1 MVNNLNCY
9 IREKTRR
16 NFTIDIKEKIKE
28 KLLNLEELKKVSAG
42 TGYESMDL
50 CSEIN
55 ANPYLADCW
64 NNALYQ
70 AYEWEPDDEN
80 FCFLAAQ
87 IVLSSIGISCM
98 MFDDNG
104 SPDANR
110 YSMKSNSAPMSH
122 QQAVE
127 YIRNCK
133 DWFHTSSE
141 NKT

>member
-1 MVNNLNCY
+1 MVNNLNRY
-9 IREKTRR
+9 IKEKTRR

-55 ANPYLADCW
+55 ANPYLADRW

-70 AYEWEPDDEN
+70 AYEWESDDEN

-87 IVLSSIGISCM
+87 IVLSSIGISCT
-98 MFDDNG
+98 MFDDNDPPNA
-104 SPDANR
+104 SR
-110 YSMKSNSAPMSH
+110 YSMKSNSATMSH
-122 QQAVE
+122 QQVV
-127 YIRNCK
+127 
-133 DWFHTSSE
+133 
-141 NKT
+141 

>member
-9 IREKTRR
+9 LKEKTRR
-16 NFTIDIKEKIKE
+16 NFTMDIKEKIKE

-55 ANPYLADCW
+55 ANPYLADRW